1 MTGDGNGDG
10 IADTQQAAVSS
21 VQFRATAS
29 SSTDQKAAPTF
40 VTLVADSQAG
50 KASTSTASI
59 TEIKQ
64 LDAPADMPAELKS
77 PLGLI
82 SFDAAIAQVG
92 DKESFSLYV
101 DPALGVNGYWKKD
114 AGGTWVNLASEA
126 HGGKIVGEG
135 GKLRLDFVIQDGG
148 QFDSDGV
155 ANGVIA
161 DPGALGNMLQSIT
174 EHQPKL
180 PLDLFWF

>member
-10 IADTQQAAVSS
+10 IVDTQQAAVTS
-21 VQFRATAS
+21 VQFRSTAS
-29 SSTDQKAAPTF
+29 SSTDQSAPATF

-50 KASTSTASI
+50 KATTSTATI

-64 LDAPADMPAELKS
+64 LDAPADMPVELKS
-77 PLGLI
+77 PLGLV
-82 SFDAAIAQVG
+82 SFKASIAETGSQ
-92 DKESFSLYV
+92 ETFSLYV
-101 DPALGVNGYWKKD
+101 DKNLGVNGYWKKD

-126 HGGKIVGEG
+126 FGGGLVDEG

-155 ANGVIA
+155 ANGSIS
-161 DPGALGNMLQSIT
+161 DPGALGNMPLSIT